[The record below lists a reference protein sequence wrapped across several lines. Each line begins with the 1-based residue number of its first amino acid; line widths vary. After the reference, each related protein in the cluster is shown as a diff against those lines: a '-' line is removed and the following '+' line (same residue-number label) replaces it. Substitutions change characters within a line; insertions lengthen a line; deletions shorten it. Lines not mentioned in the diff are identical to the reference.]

1 MTRIRSVGLVA
12 FLLFACGCATEQTG
26 RYDPW
31 YSPSPLEFFNG
42 GPDKLEAVPFLVV
55 TSNEAEAAGRLTDQP
70 WVEVTE
76 AEANTYLAAS
86 VGGTGG
92 RLYLLRAP
100 CLKGDPGSHTVTRRK
115 QHGDIQVLFRRKGL
129 GSSGVTEHRAVIA
142 RLPAP
147 PTDLFPDE
155 HMSGE
160 DMERAGGQ

>member
-1 MTRIRSVGLVA
+1 MARMSLGGCVV
-12 FLLFACGCATEQTG
+12 FLMLSDGCVSDHSG

-55 TSNEAEAAGRLTDQP
+55 TTNETEAIGRLNDHE

-76 AEANTYLAAS
+76 DEAKKYLAATI
-86 VGGTGG
+86 GGTGG

-100 CLKGDPGSHTVTRRK
+100 CLKGDPGSFAVTRRK
-115 QHGDIQVLFRRKGL
+115 QQGDVQVLFQRKN
-129 GSSGVTEHRAVIA
+129 SKASESAVTEHRAVIA

-147 PTDLFPDE
+147 PWMLYPDE
-155 HMSGE
+155 HLVQE
-160 DMERAGGQ
+160 DK